1 MLHRNWKWLRVARS
15 PLRNNLCV
23 VHVMFTAFSSFTLT
37 GIFIRSALLF
47 FLCCFFLNWKLN
59 RESLCTR
66 ISKMHEVCVHFAFE
80 IMNECSILIYHY
92 GACFESKLF
101 VFDFFSLF
109 CFESIKISDVFT
121 VVFLFFVWRL
131 CRWFFVYFVIISEY
145 SRSGAWVYKQLD
157 ATLAQCIL
165 NNDEFNSL
173 FYSLEVSV
181 FVFIYS
187 AHALA
192 IRCRLSM

>member
-1 MLHRNWKWLRVARS
+1 MCC
-15 PLRNNLCV
+15 PCD
-23 VHVMFTAFSSFTLT
+23 VH
-37 GIFIRSALLF
+37 GIFIVYFDRYFNSFGTFVLSLSLF
-47 FLCCFFLNWKLN
+47 AVFFKLKTQWEN
-59 RESLCTR
+59 RCTHVSPR
-66 ISKMHEVCVHFAFE
+66 RCVHFAFE

-109 CFESIKISDVFT
+109 CFESIKISDVFS

-131 CRWFFVYFVIISEY
+131 CRWVFVYFVIISEY
-145 SRSGAWVYKQLD
+145 SRSGARVNKQLD

-165 NNDEFNSL
+165 NNDEFSSL
-173 FYSLEVSV
+173 FYSVAVSV